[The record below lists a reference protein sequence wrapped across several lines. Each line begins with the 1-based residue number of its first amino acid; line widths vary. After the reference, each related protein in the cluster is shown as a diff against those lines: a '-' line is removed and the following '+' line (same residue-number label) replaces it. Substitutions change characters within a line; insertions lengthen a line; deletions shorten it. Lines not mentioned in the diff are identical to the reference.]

1 MLFYSINTKL
11 NVTLG
16 SDGVMGAMVE
26 SRCWG
31 GGGDGSGPWS
41 HAITADQ
48 PSLSIGSHP
57 FLSAALLKWQCGIQT
72 AGKTNAISGPATQI
86 MSLHLKEQSCL
97 ASPEISCTD

>member
-31 GGGDGSGPWS
+31 GT
-41 HAITADQ
+41 TAVD
-48 PSLSIGSHP
+48 PGHMPLLLTSHP
-57 FLSAALLKWQCGIQT
+57 FLSAHTPFCLQPSLSGSVAFKQL
-72 AGKTNAISGPATQI
+72 GKPMLFQGQP
-86 MSLHLKEQSCL
+86 HR
-97 ASPEISCTD
+97 